1 MRKINDIILHCSATK
16 EGRDFTVADIDRWH
30 KARGWRCIGYHF
42 VVYRDGTVHP
52 GRPVE
57 QIGAHTSNHNA
68 RSIGICYVGGLDTS
82 GKPNPRTRA
91 RPNSAQPCAVWSP
104 TWGSGSRTLPS
115 TATATTPPRPA
126 LHSTSTRSYSANEK
140 LRYRKFSVFR
150 LPSTALSFP

>member
-68 RSIGICYVGGLDTS
+68 RSIGVCYVGGLDAS
-82 GKPNPRTRA
+82 GRPKDTRTPQQRAALRRLVSDLRKRFPNA
-91 RPNSAQPCAVWSP
+91 AVHGHRDYAP
-104 TWGSGSRTLPS
+104 KACPS
-115 TATATTPPRPA
+115 FDVHKE
-126 LHSTSTRSYSANEK
+126 L
-140 LRYRKFSVFR
+140 
-150 LPSTALSFP
+150 